1 MAAGIN
7 RVTLSLQDGAAPV
20 LLDALRA
27 RTAPGCFRSYP
38 AGNGRVEPVS
48 NGRWNGLPQR
58 ESACSAFS
66 GRCVVNLTAP
76 GHRILW
82 EAVRRRGFIFVRFH
96 DAPAGASGKH
106 WITGISR

>member
-38 AGNGRVEPVS
+38 AGNGRVEPVG

-76 GHRILW
+76 GHRIL
-82 EAVRRRGFIFVRFH
+82 
-96 DAPAGASGKH
+96 
-106 WITGISR
+106 